1 MLYRLLTLKHWQLF
15 LLMFA
20 LPFGIQILLMGT
32 VVATENPSLILT
44 VFPLLMILYMA
55 LLFGW
60 YYAMGVYLYPK
71 LPDAAVMNLTRFKIF
86 LLIPAVY
93 ILALALFMTTS
104 FLGFSERQMP
114 DPAWIGLLIPVH
126 LLAMFCIFYSIW
138 FVAKELKSVEL
149 QRPVTF
155 SDFAGEF
162 FLLWFWP
169 IGVWILQPRINRLFG
184 EDPGSAQIIDSKI

>member
-15 LLMFA
+15 LLLFGLPAA
-20 LPFGIQILLMGT
+20 LQIVLMGT
-32 VVATENPSLILT
+32 LFTTQDPGTLLA
-44 VFPLLMILYMA
+44 VFPLLMILYMG

-60 YYAMGVYLYPK
+60 YYTMGVYLYPK
-71 LPDAAVMNLTRFKIF
+71 LPDAAVMNLTRFKII

-93 ILALALFMTTS
+93 ILFLALMMTRMFAGMAET
-104 FLGFSERQMP
+104 QPP
-114 DPAWIGLLIPVH
+114 DPTWVAFIIPVH

-138 FVAKELKSVEL
+138 FIAKELKSVEL

-155 SDFAGEF
+155 GDFAGEF